1 MSFAIQIE
9 ERQSMAESE
18 PKSGG
23 EGVKSAQRALMVL
36 ELLTRSET
44 PLSFAEIGAELE
56 YPRSSLFGLLK
67 TLQDRHWV
75 ALDEQTRRYSLGI
88 RTMEAGNAY
97 LRSIDLVQLAQP
109 HMVQVRDG
117 IEETVQLSVLDGRFN
132 VYLGK
137 VEGKQSLRLAS
148 EIGRR
153 LEAHTTALGKMM
165 LAGLSDD
172 ELNRLFAGID
182 LEGYTPHT
190 ITDFDQLKLELVR
203 SRQRGYATDDEEH
216 TRGVR
221 CVALPIRNHRGQT
234 VAGLSVSFPT
244 VRYTDD
250 QANIARDLLSEAVL
264 AISKDLGYRPG
275 QHQREAPSNATKLV
289 RS

>member
-1 MSFAIQIE
+1 
-9 ERQSMAESE
+9 MAESE

-109 HMVQVRDG
+109 QMVQVRDG

-137 VEGKQSLRLAS
+137 VEGKQTLRLAS
-148 EIGRR
+148 EIVRR

-172 ELNRLFAGID
+172 ELNRMFAGIE
-182 LEGYTPHT
+182 LEGYTPTT
-190 ITDFDQLKLELVR
+190 ITDFEQLKLEL
-203 SRQRGYATDDEEH
+203 SLTRQRGYATDDEEH

-244 VRYTDD
+244 VRYTDE
-250 QANIARDLLSEAVL
+250 QAHIARDLLSEAVM
-264 AISKDLGYRPG
+264 AISKDLGYKPG
-275 QHQREAPSNATKLV
+275 QNQREAPSNATKLV

>member
-1 MSFAIQIE
+1 MV
-9 ERQSMAESE
+9 ESE
-18 PKSGG
+18 QKSGG
-23 EGVKSAQRALMVL
+23 DGVKSAQRALMVL
-36 ELLTRSET
+36 ELLTRSEW

-109 HMVQVRDG
+109 QMVQVRDG

-172 ELNRLFAGID
+172 ELNRLFAGIE
-182 LEGYTPHT
+182 LEAFTPYT
-190 ITDFDQLKLELVR
+190 ITDFDQLKLELIR
-203 SRQRGYATDDEEH
+203 TRQRGYATDDEEH

-221 CVALPIRNHRGQT
+221 CVALPIRNDRGQM

-244 VRYTDD
+244 VRYTDER
-250 QANIARDLLSEAVL
+250 AHIARELLSEAVT
-264 AISKDLGYRPG
+264 AISRELGYSAG
-275 QHQREAPSNATKLV
+275 QNHLEANATKLI
-289 RS
+289 R

>member
-1 MSFAIQIE
+1 MV
-9 ERQSMAESE
+9 ESE
-18 PKSGG
+18 QKSGG

-36 ELLTRSET
+36 ELLTHSET

-132 VYLGK
+132 IYLGK

-172 ELNRLFAGID
+172 ELNRLFSGIE

-190 ITDFDQLKLELVR
+190 ITNFDQLKLDLVR

-250 QANIARDLLSEAVL
+250 QANIARDLLSEAVT
-264 AISKDLGYRPG
+264 AISEDLGYRPG
-275 QHQREAPSNATKLV
+275 QNQMEAPSNATKLV

>member
-1 MSFAIQIE
+1 MV
-9 ERQSMAESE
+9 ESE
-18 PKSGG
+18 QKSGG
-23 EGVKSAQRALMVL
+23 DGVKSAQRALMVL
-36 ELLTRSET
+36 ELLTRSEW

-109 HMVQVRDG
+109 QMVQVRDG

-172 ELNRLFAGID
+172 ELNRLFAGIE
-182 LEGYTPHT
+182 LEAFTPYT
-190 ITDFDQLKLELVR
+190 ITDFDQLKLELIR
-203 SRQRGYATDDEEH
+203 IRQRGYATDDEEH

-221 CVALPIRNHRGQT
+221 CVALPIRNDRGQM

-244 VRYTDD
+244 VRYTDER
-250 QANIARDLLSEAVL
+250 AHIARELLSEAVT
-264 AISKDLGYRPG
+264 AISRELGYSPG
-275 QHQREAPSNATKLV
+275 LNHLEANATKLI
-289 RS
+289 R

>member
-1 MSFAIQIE
+1 MV
-9 ERQSMAESE
+9 ESE
-18 PKSGG
+18 QKSGG
-23 EGVKSAQRALMVL
+23 DGVKSAQRALMVL
-36 ELLTRSET
+36 ELLTRSEW

-109 HMVQVRDG
+109 QMVQVRDG

-172 ELNRLFAGID
+172 ELNRLFAGIE
-182 LEGYTPHT
+182 LEAFTPYT
-190 ITDFDQLKLELVR
+190 ITDFDQLKLELIR
-203 SRQRGYATDDEEH
+203 TRQRGYATDDEEH

-221 CVALPIRNHRGQT
+221 CVALPIRNDRGQM

-244 VRYTDD
+244 VRYTDE
-250 QANIARDLLSEAVL
+250 QAHIARELLSEAVT
-264 AISKDLGYRPG
+264 AISRELGYSPG
-275 QHQREAPSNATKLV
+275 QNHREANATKLI
-289 RS
+289 R